1 MTRIIRTTPDIYF
14 LCIRA
19 QWRRSGRTIAAC
31 SSSSTSGPSPRV
43 DGKGSKNP
51 SNDTTKDEQDEVGAM
66 TRRLAAMTEASLEDG
81 GRSAQKS
88 IEDAGFDEDLKQDLL
103 NRIAGASIRPQNPS
117 AFAQVNMPS
126 SAGRG
131 TRDIAAAAPWTGKEV
146 TEDSALRMLNDAFK
160 PLRGPAKMPSPRTVP
175 RKVDSGRPKGGAS
188 SGARLANARD
198 RSSAYSYLKDE
209 SLSANEREQMR
220 KELKE
225 RFSPGARPM
234 PTSLQGLASLANER
248 IEDAIARGQF
258 KNLPRGK
265 RIERDYNMSS
275 PFLDT
280 TEYFMNKIIQRQDIV
295 PPWIEKQQELV
306 STTTKF
312 RSRLRAEWR
321 RHAARLIASRGG
333 SLESQVQ
340 RAMEYA
346 AAEAVVNPSKVK
358 VEQLNSVDE
367 KGQLSQITLAGEL
380 KPNVETGTATEGSSV
395 TITLTEAPA
404 SGLESTNS
412 PPQNVAEA
420 APQVTAADIQDKN
433 NPEALLHAES
443 ATPSSAPAATP
454 SGALYLFR
462 DADWEQTELSYHK
475 LAIENLNALTR
486 TYNLMAPNMARKPY
500 YSLEREL
507 RACFADVAPQ
517 LPDELRARAAA
528 PRTLVT
534 VEVGHRPGGVL
545 EKFGGE
551 SAKVFDDRRPSYGF
565 KEFWKDL
572 FA

>member
-1 MTRIIRTTPDIYF
+1 MAKDG
-14 LCIRA
+14 
-19 QWRRSGRTIAAC
+19 SN
-31 SSSSTSGPSPRV
+31 SPS
-43 DGKGSKNP
+43 D
-51 SNDTTKDEQDEVGAM
+51 DTTKDDQNQTGAM
-66 TRRLAAMTEASLEDG
+66 TRRLAAMSEASLEDG
-81 GRSAQKS
+81 GRAAQKS
-88 IEDAGFDEDLKQDLL
+88 IEEAGFDEDLKQHLL
-103 NRIAGASIRPQNPS
+103 NRIAGASIRSQNPS

-126 SAGRG
+126 SAGKG
-131 TRDIAAAAPWTGKEV
+131 TRDIAAAAPWTGKEA
-146 TEDSALRMLNDAFK
+146 TADSALRMLNDAFK
-160 PLRGPAKMPSPRTVP
+160 PLRGPPKIPSPRTVT
-175 RKVDSGRPKGGAS
+175 RKVDTGRPKGAAS

-209 SLSANEREQMR
+209 SLSVNEREQMR

-265 RIERDYNMSS
+265 KIERDYNMSS

-312 RSRLRAEWR
+312 RARLRAEWR

-340 RAMEYA
+340 RARAYA

-358 VEQLNSVDE
+358 VEQLNSTDDQ
-367 KGQLSQITLAGEL
+367 GQLSQITLAGEL
-380 KPNVETGTATEGSSV
+380 KPNAETGTLTESPSV
-395 TITLTEAPA
+395 TITLIEAQAP
-404 SGLESTNS
+404 GLESS
-412 PPQNVAEA
+412 RPPPQDVAEA
-420 APQVTAADIQDKN
+420 SPQLPKVVVRTKSKLEAEFHDSSVTLASSK
-433 NPEALLHAES
+433 
-443 ATPSSAPAATP
+443 SSAAAAPPT
-454 SGALYLFR
+454 GAVYLFR
-462 DADWEQTELSYHK
+462 DSDWEQAELSYHK

-528 PRTLVT
+528 PRTLVAM
-534 VEVGHRPGGVL
+534 EVGHRPGGVL